1 MRSGASPRWGLTSST
16 TSTTDRVGIGG
27 VLILILQIYF
37 YAVLAWVIL
46 SWIPTSSEH
55 PLGRVNVFLDQ
66 VIYPVILRFAVSS
79 ASTPRRGMLDLSPIV
94 LLIGIN
100 C

>member
-1 MRSGASPRWGLTSST
+1 MNL
-16 TSTTDRVGIGG
+16 GG

-55 PLGRVNVFLDQ
+55 PLGRINVFLDRI
-66 VIYPVILRFAVSS
+66 IYPVIL
-79 ASTPRRGMLDLSPIV
+79 PLRRVIPPVRLGGGMLDLSPIV
-94 LLIGIN
+94 LLIGLQLLMGLVRGIF
-100 C
+100 

>member
-1 MRSGASPRWGLTSST
+1 V
-16 TSTTDRVGIGG
+16 DIGG

-55 PLGRVNVFLDQ
+55 PLGRVNVFLDRI
-66 VIYPVILRFAVSS
+66 IYPVIL
-79 ASTPRRGMLDLSPIV
+79 PLRRVIPPLRLGGGMLDLSPIV
-94 LLIGIN
+94 LLIGLQLLMGLVRGIF
-100 C
+100 